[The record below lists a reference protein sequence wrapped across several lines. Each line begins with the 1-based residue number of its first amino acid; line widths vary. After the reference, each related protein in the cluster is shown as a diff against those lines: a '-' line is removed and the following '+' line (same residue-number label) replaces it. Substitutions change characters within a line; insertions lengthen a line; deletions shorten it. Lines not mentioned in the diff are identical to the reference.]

1 MDVLEFKKQLV
12 DLLRDVSIN
21 MDSVFFPIVNKYDL
35 TIIQTQILRQIY
47 DNKNHSIGSLAKI
60 MNIQSG
66 NTSSMCKQLEKK
78 GFLQR
83 NRDKSDERVVNIAL
97 TDKGLST
104 INEIDNIL
112 KQKYSSILSN
122 ENPENLVAIIVG
134 LQNLKD
140 LLIRM
145 NKEKS

>member
-1 MDVLEFKKQLV
+1 MDAVEFKNQLI
-12 DLLRDVSIN
+12 DLMRDVSVN
-21 MDSVFFPIVNKYDL
+21 MGNVFLPIISKYDL
-35 TIIQTQILRQIY
+35 TIVQTQILREIK

-83 NRDKSDERVVNIAL
+83 NRDKSDERIVKLEL

-104 INEIDNIL
+104 IDEIDNIL
-112 KQKYSSILSN
+112 KEKYSSVLSN
-122 ENPENLVAIIVG
+122 ENSEDLLAIIAG

-140 LLIRM
+140 LLMKMSEI
-145 NKEKS
+145 

>member
-1 MDVLEFKKQLV
+1 MDAVEFKNQLI
-12 DLLRDVSIN
+12 DLMRDVSVN
-21 MDSVFFPIVNKYDL
+21 MGNVFLPIISKYDL
-35 TIIQTQILRQIY
+35 TIVQTQILREIK

-83 NRDKSDERVVNIAL
+83 NRDKSDERIVKLEL

-104 INEIDNIL
+104 IYEIDNIL
-112 KQKYSSILSN
+112 KEKYSSVLSN
-122 ENPENLVAIIVG
+122 ENSEDLLDIIAG

-140 LLIRM
+140 LLMKMSEI
-145 NKEKS
+145 

>member
-1 MDVLEFKKQLV
+1 MDAVEFKNQLI
-12 DLLRDVSIN
+12 DLMRDVSVN
-21 MDSVFFPIVNKYDL
+21 MGNVFLPIISKYDL
-35 TIIQTQILRQIY
+35 TIVQTQILREIK

-83 NRDKSDERVVNIAL
+83 NRDKSDERIVKLEL

-104 INEIDNIL
+104 IYEIDNIL
-112 KQKYSSILSN
+112 KEKYSSVLSN
-122 ENPENLVAIIVG
+122 ENSDDLLAIIAG

-140 LLIRM
+140 LLMKMSEI
-145 NKEKS
+145 